1 MSADVE
7 PAPSTA
13 TRIEAAVY
21 AENISLMVGKG
32 NDHKALLR
40 NISLAVPEGAFIS
53 IIGASGC
60 GKSTLLRTLAGIA
73 PITAGRILLAGHPV
87 ETLRHQLPLAVGYL
101 PQFGAFHGDLTVA
114 EILEFAVALR
124 LPSSVPRATRD
135 QWSEHVIDLARIRP
149 FLHQKYRTL
158 SGGQMRRIAL
168 AEELIGDPAFLFLDE
183 LTSGLDPYSEHELM
197 VWLQELAHNLKKTIV
212 LVTHAVSNLRL
223 CDSVILLHDGRLCF
237 QGPFDQLLASHGS
250 ESIEAIYGGYQ
261 HASVEGTF
269 VGFDEDRSHEL
280 PTPPAPQALNTA
292 PPPGALSHLLTL
304 LHRQNVIIWRDKVT
318 LCLQLALLLLF
329 PALVAIFDTSGPP
342 QVPTMDLTL
351 QTNPVKMLED
361 AVSFGND
368 SASAATLV
376 SGLAMFQV
384 ILLALMGANN
394 GAREIAKERDVLEK
408 ELRAGLSPWAYV
420 TTKGFLVVGLSLA
433 QAFWMT
439 AFVKMICHFPGDFTG
454 QFVIFFGTTLA
465 MSTTCLA
472 ISSASKSPESASLL
486 SILLVGLQL
495 PLSGAVLAL
504 PKLLSTL
511 FRPFIAAYWGWS
523 GYLKTLDHANDTEAN
538 KLYDLVNRPTHTYIS
553 EFMVCVVVLALHAL
567 VCGVVAWI
575 FVARART
582 RS

>member
-1 MSADVE
+1 VSADVE
-7 PAPSTA
+7 PAPYA
-13 TRIEAAVY
+13 TDRTDAAVY

-60 GKSTLLRTLAGIA
+60 GKSTLLRALSGIQ

-114 EILEFAVALR
+114 EILDFAVALR

-149 FLHQKYRTL
+149 FLRQKYRTL

-168 AEELIGDPAFLFLDE
+168 AEELIGDPAFLLLDE

-197 VWLQELAHNLKKTIV
+197 VWLKDLAHIHKKTIV

-223 CDSVILLHDGRLCF
+223 CDSVVLLHEGRLCF
-237 QGPFDQLLASHGS
+237 QGPYDQLLESHGS

-261 HASVEGTF
+261 HASLEGTF
-269 VGFDEDRSHEL
+269 VGFDHDRSAEL
-280 PTPPAPQALNTA
+280 PAPPAPHALNTA
-292 PPPGALSHLLTL
+292 PPPGAISQLFTL
-304 LHRQNVIIWRDKVT
+304 LHRQNVIIWRDKATLWLHLVLLVT
-318 LCLQLALLLLF
+318 F
-329 PALVAIFDTSGPP
+329 PALVAIFATNGLP
-342 QVPTMDLTL
+342 QVRNMDLRL
-351 QTNPVKMLED
+351 QTNPLQAIAEG
-361 AVSFGND
+361 AVHLQESIP
-368 SASAATLV
+368 AATLV
-376 SGLAMFQV
+376 SGLTMFQV

-408 ELRAGLSPWAYV
+408 ELRSGLSPWAYV

-439 AFVKMICHFPGDFTG
+439 WFVKEVCGFKGDFLP
-454 QFVIFFGTTLA
+454 QFEILFGTTLA
-465 MSTTCLA
+465 MSVTCLA
-472 ISSASKSPESASLL
+472 ISSASKSPERASLL
-486 SILLVGLQL
+486 AIYLVGLQL

-504 PKLLSTL
+504 PEMVSM
-511 FRPFIAAYWGWS
+511 FCRPFIAAYWGWS
-523 GYLKTLDHANDTEAN
+523 GYLKTLSAFS
-538 KLYDLVNRPTHTYIS
+538 LYDTVSQSTNTHIADFSICVLVLS
-553 EFMVCVVVLALHAL
+553 LHS
-567 VCGVVAWI
+567 VICGVIAWM
-575 FVARART
+575 FVARIRT